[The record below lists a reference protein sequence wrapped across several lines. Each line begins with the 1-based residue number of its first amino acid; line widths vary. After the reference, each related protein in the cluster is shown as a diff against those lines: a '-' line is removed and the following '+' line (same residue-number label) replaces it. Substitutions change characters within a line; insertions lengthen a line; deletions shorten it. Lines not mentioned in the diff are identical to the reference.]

1 MDAEMGLPLPQET
14 AEMTGIEYSVVHGE
28 NLMTP
33 VFNKPPLTC
42 LSIFDSILFQSFLD
56 GSTVAFDLCTRQSF
70 PLTGTRPMAFFPPL
84 MPFDDSSSDDETEGR
99 DRTASYSPMRPPA
112 ERLQPETVVQDH
124 TPPPRLI
131 TSVVTEGNISPHSI
145 PVTRRERLSADEFAT
160 IDFHA
165 FEPLLLTGE
174 TRDWPAHQRWTF
186 AFFAS
191 GQIGATAVQ
200 VTHRHGK
207 REEMKLY
214 EYVERFRDEGGLN
227 SRAADPD
234 KPCGYLRGWTY
245 EVDNPGLMQDFVVP
259 AFARDWFDKL
269 PKKEDPMFRW
279 IFLGPSGS
287 KTPLHIDPCLT
298 HAWLAQI
305 RGRKR
310 FVRDLHHHHHH
321 LSLLLFALHMFS
333 CVP

>member
-1 MDAEMGLPLPQET
+1 MSQENAVPSSRHS
-14 AEMTGIEYSVVHGE
+14 AEMTGIEYSVVNGE

-33 VFNKPPLTC
+33 VFNKPALTC

-84 MPFDDSSSDDETEGR
+84 LAFDDSSSDDEKEDR
-99 DRTASYSPMRPPA
+99 DRPASFPPTRPSV
-112 ERLQPETVVQDH
+112 ELQPETVHDH

-131 TSVVTEGNISPHSI
+131 TSLVTEGEISRHSI
-145 PVTRRERLSADEFAT
+145 PVTRRERLPADEFAT
-160 IDFHA
+160 IQFHD
-165 FEPLLLTGE
+165 FEPILLTGE

-191 GQIGATAVQ
+191 GQLGATAVQ
-200 VTHRHGK
+200 VTDRHGK

-227 SRAADPD
+227 SRAADLD

-245 EVDNPGLMQDFVVP
+245 EVDNPALMQDFVVP

-279 IFLGPSGS
+279 IFLGPGGS

-310 FVRDLHHHHHH
+310 FVRDLA
-321 LSLLLFALHMFS
+321 LLLCALHMSFRG
-333 CVP
+333 